1 LVQEKQLL
9 AGEEASA
16 ALRRELSV
24 ARAELERERSEKEIS
39 VNEVANLRRELLSLA
54 ENPADLLKVR
64 CWLLTA
70 ADLFSFLSELG
81 RFQMAVYWIMS
92 IRENSRIVLWRDS
105 SIEVYGADRT
115 DHEPERQA
123 IAVYSE
129 VRAEGL
135 EL

>member
-54 ENPADLLKVR
+54 ENPADLPKVR
-64 CWLLTA
+64 CC
-70 ADLFSFLSELG
+70 D
-81 RFQMAVYWIMS
+81 AV
-92 IRENSRIVLWRDS
+92 S
-105 SIEVYGADRT
+105 SDF
-115 DHEPERQA
+115 
-123 IAVYSE
+123 
-129 VRAEGL
+129 
-135 EL
+135 